1 MWIYF
6 IGKYDHSWILNL
18 ALKSSTKSRETSIIC
33 GFFHPPKLMFCL
45 AVYSIKHCMT
55 ESTMP
60 IYQYKC
66 TDCDHQLEALQKM
79 SDPRLT
85 DCPVC
90 HKPSLRKQL
99 TAAAFKLKGSGWYE
113 TDFKNSGAKPAT
125 TKSSEDNKSPDSNT
139 ASAGAVSGNSSA
151 DSSAGS
157 KSSEIKSPSASAK
170 PASTAV
176 ES

>member
-1 MWIYF
+1 
-6 IGKYDHSWILNL
+6 
-18 ALKSSTKSRETSIIC
+18 
-33 GFFHPPKLMFCL
+33 
-45 AVYSIKHCMT
+45 
-55 ESTMP
+55 MP

-66 TDCDHQLEALQKM
+66 TDCDHKLEALQKM

-113 TDFKNSGAKPAT
+113 TDFKNSGAKPTAAET
-125 TKSSEDNKSPDSNT
+125 SVDNKSPDAKT
-139 ASAGAVSGNSSA
+139 TGTEAVSG
-151 DSSAGS
+151 
-157 KSSEIKSPSASAK
+157 KSSSGTESTEKKSQSATVK
-170 PASTAV
+170 TASTTT